1 MKKLLSLILAMCMV
15 LSTMGTVAFAE
26 ESTVSADLEIGTAE
40 ELIAFAKDV
49 NENKNEYSGKTV
61 VLTADIDL
69 EGSEANLW
77 TPIGA
82 SGDSV
87 PKFKGTFDGLGHTIK
102 KLYVKQGAAYHAAGL
117 FGATNGT
124 IKDLTIDGAYI
135 ESLSSGSATVNGTAV
150 VAGSTA
156 YGATIE
162 NVHVKNAVVK
172 GNRYVAGV
180 VGYMDGTV
188 KNCSVED
195 VTIVATPDNLT
206 GSYDN
211 GDKVGGIVGY
221 CNSNA
226 VEISDCQLNGAVSIT
241 AYRDVAGIVG
251 CVNSTVKVNNNT
263 NSSALTIT
271 VDTTLCGERS
281 NYNVGEFIGRNAP
294 ASATGNTAT
303 ATATFENKVV
313 LAPKTIE
320 VATKAELDSAIK
332 NAAEGDV
339 ILLTADIDYT
349 GTATLVINKE
359 ITIDLGGKNLTTNG
373 TYGGIKLKGNCSLK
387 NGTLNHNGT
396 ATAIKAWN
404 VKAIED
410 VVIDVAFKE
419 ENKIIGGIVIQE
431 GTTNRIDTIKNV
443 TLKGGG
449 LTNGIETYNCGDATQ
464 DVIGSME
471 NVTINAKGTGMLIS
485 APCGTATNC
494 DIKGGKSGIEL
505 WIKGTYSAKLNLVDC
520 DVEGGTQ
527 ALYIHDEFSS
537 NPNVVNSGELKLTAD
552 EASTFVSENGK
563 ALNKEISK
571 AENVVLSKEILKLY
585 TLSGSGTA
593 EDPYLIGSL
602 EDLKWFRD
610 SVNTYTQDGSNQYK
624 GKYVKLTADI
634 DLAGENWTPI
644 GTNSSNDHMA
654 FLGTFDGD
662 GHTISNLYINGDGD
676 HLGFFARVGS
686 YQEGITPTVKNI
698 KFNNVD
704 VSSNTTTG
712 HGGSYVGGVI
722 ANAGGNS
729 VVENVHITG
738 DVYVVGY
745 GYIGGIVG
753 HGYPDIIDCSVIAN
767 DGSYVNC
774 YYWCVG
780 GIIGYAG
787 ENGTPITNC
796 HVEGL
801 DIWSDRGGAA
811 AVAGVLQDN
820 NTLTNVSAKDV
831 EITSNSDYVM
841 GYIAGNGEAST
852 LTNVTIENVKVTAKG
867 KEITSTDAVAKVGES
882 IFFDLQDAITAA
894 SVGDEIVIVADG
906 TYVLP
911 GFSKNITI
919 TGAEG
924 IEAIITV
931 DKTAVSEAT
940 FNNVTFKYSE
950 TSSHNGIQHAT
961 KLTYNDCTII
971 GQPFLYAAEET
982 FNNCTFTTTDANN
995 YNVWT
1000 YAAGVVSFNDCT
1012 FNCAGRS
1019 VLVYNDGAIA
1029 TDVTFKG
1036 CKFIASQPATGKA
1049 AIEVDTSYM
1058 PGGTDIVIN
1067 NTTATGFATGSVSG
1081 NSLWNDKK
1089 NQAKFTVTV
1098 DDVKVWPIDPADR
1111 ILPTATVTEIEN
1123 DDLTFALNF
1132 KADEVTDG
1140 QLGYY
1145 GDWYADFVLTV
1156 NKEVTFNA
1164 NGGADGYLSG
1174 QYDGWSKNWV
1184 NVPFEDV
1191 TLKAGESLKIMEY
1204 AAERMGQTSLKL
1216 TYNDVYSMV
1225 KDFDCGVYLEDEFLK
1240 ANPDFEVTLELR
1252 MFNNE
1257 DESESYVIGETYEFV
1272 APVVKPNL
1280 FKIAGRTVSY
1290 GSSLDMNFYISKNG
1304 DGEDYVAK
1312 ITKSYADGRA
1322 AVVEEI
1328 PFSEW
1333 VKDGSYWKV
1342 TFKGIAAK
1350 EMKDNVEITIYNE
1363 DGEAVSETINTSIT
1377 SYAEDVLRKN
1387 NYKDKDKIL
1396 AVDMVNYGAAAQK
1409 HFNYGTD
1416 NLANSTLT
1424 EDEKLFASDDVPYG
1438 DVELTHTENAW
1449 GSLLVYESK
1458 VVLRMY
1464 FKNLTDDM
1472 TAKITFTDHYGKKK
1486 EFDGEIATDKDGY
1499 KYIEVDQ
1506 LATADYKTVVTCT
1519 IYNADGS
1526 EYAMAQDSIEQNM
1539 KRQPKQEEIYGALM
1553 KFGHSA
1559 FEFFH

>member
-1 MKKLLSLILAMCMV
+1 MKMKKLLSLILAMCMV

-87 PKFKGTFDGLGHTIK
+87 PKFKGTFDGLDHTIK

-135 ESLSSGSATVNGTAV
+135 ESLSQGRASDGATINGTAV

-320 VATKAELDSAIK
+320 VATQAGLDSAIK

-349 GTATLVINKE
+349 GTDTLVINKE
-359 ITIDLGGKNLTTNG
+359 ITIDLGGKTLTTNG
-373 TYGGIKLKGNCSLK
+373 TYGGIQLKGNCSLK
-387 NGTLNHNGT
+387 NGTLNHKGT
-396 ATAIKAWN
+396 VTAIKAWN

-410 VVIDVAFKE
+410 VVIDVAFKA

-443 TLKGGG
+443 TLKGDG
-449 LTNGIETYNCGDATQ
+449 LTNGIATYNCGDATQ

-471 NVTINAKGTGMLIS
+471 NVTIDAKGTGMLIS

-552 EASTFVSENGK
+552 KASTFVSENGK

-571 AENVVLSKEILKLY
+571 AENVVLSEEILKLY

-610 SVNTYTQDGSNQYK
+610 SVNSGTSYA
-624 GKYVKLTADI
+624 GKVVALDADI
-634 DLAGENWTPI
+634 DMEQEDWISI
-644 GTNSSNDHMA
+644 GTNANR
-654 FLGTFDGD
+654 FVGTFDGK
-662 GHTISNLYINGDGD
+662 GHTISNLWSYDRGLFGYTSAGNVADGYGDAAIIKNFTLNNAEVYNQSTSAVAAVVGQGD
-676 HLGFFARVGS
+676 ISTTV
-686 YQEGITPTVKNI
+686 EGVKLTGY
-698 KFNNVD
+698 
-704 VSSNTTTG
+704 VS
-712 HGGSYVGGVI
+712 
-722 ANAGGNS
+722 
-729 VVENVHITG
+729 
-738 DVYVVGY
+738 VYGY
-745 GYIGGIVG
+745 GYVGGIVG
-753 HGYPDIIDCSVIAN
+753 QGYTDVINCHVDCSDSE
-767 DGSYVNC
+767 DGDRSTIHSSY
-774 YYWCVG
+774 WAVG
-780 GIIGYAG
+780 GIIGFAG
-787 ENGTPITNC
+787 NDGSSDVKNCSVKNVDIYSQYYGAGSIFGVGSNGELANLTAENVNITA
-796 HVEGL
+796 G
-801 DIWSDRGGAA
+801 SDPDANGILAGCNYGALTGKNS
-811 AVAGVLQDN
+811 AVNV
-820 NTLTNVSAKDV
+820 TLTVGG
-831 EITSNSDYVM
+831 T
-841 GYIAGNGEAST
+841 
-852 LTNVTIENVKVTAKG
+852 KVDGA
-867 KEITSTDAVAKVGES
+867 DMVAKVKSGENVYYYTS
-882 IFFDLQDAITAA
+882 LQDAITAA
-894 SVGDEIVIVADG
+894 NAGDEIVIVADG

-1019 VLVYNDGAIA
+1019 VLIYHDGANGANA
-1029 TDVTFKG
+1029 TFEN
-1036 CKFIASQPATGKA
+1036 CEFIASQPATGKA
-1049 AIEVDTSYM
+1049 AIEI
-1058 PGGTDIVIN
+1058 GTPDGANVVIKN
-1067 NTTATGFATGSVSG
+1067 STATGFAAGSISG
-1081 NSLWNDKK
+1081 NSLWNDKANK
-1089 NQAKFTVTV
+1089 GNTTVTV
-1098 DDVKVWPIDPADR
+1098 DDVKVWPIDPVAK
-1111 ILPTATVTEIEN
+1111 IGNVKYATLASAVEAANAGDTITLIDNVTV
-1123 DDLTFALNF
+1123 A
-1132 KADEVTDG
+1132 ADETINLEGVSLIVPETLSLTNIGSIVIDKDSKIAAPSMVNTGTITIDATGVT
-1140 QLGYY
+1140 
-1145 GDWYADFVLTV
+1145 
-1156 NKEVTFNA
+1156 
-1164 NGGADGYLSG
+1164 
-1174 QYDGWSKNWV
+1174 
-1184 NVPFEDV
+1184 EDV
-1191 TLKAGESLKIMEY
+1191 TLIDLNGAEKLANVTVINLPENCEVVYGEDGDVSIIVNEVVEPELIKIL
-1204 AAERMGQTSLKL
+1204 GS
-1216 TYNDVYSMV
+1216 S
-1225 KDFDCGVYLEDEFLK
+1225 
-1240 ANPDFEVTLELR
+1240 VTLQNSLALN
-1252 MFNNE
+1252 F
-1257 DESESYVIGETYEFV
+1257 FV
-1272 APVVKPNL
+1272 NTSD
-1280 FKIAGRTVSY
+1280 IAA
-1290 GSSLDMNFYISKNG
+1290 G
-1304 DGEDYVAK
+1304 DYAV
-1312 ITKSYADGRA
+1312 ITKSYADGSEDL
-1322 AVVEEI
+1322 VVEV
-1328 PFSEW
+1328 PYDEW
-1333 VKDGSYWKV
+1333 RVASNMTSIGFRKV
-1342 TFKGIAAK
+1342 AAK
-1350 EMKDNVEITIYNE
+1350 EMADDVTIVIY
-1363 DGEAVSETINTSIT
+1363 DSEGNQKSEEFTS
-1377 SYAEDVLRKN
+1377 SVRKYAMSVVNGNYAEGLKTVV
-1387 NYKDKDKIL
+1387 
-1396 AVDMVNYGAAAQK
+1396 VDMLNYGAAAQTQ
-1409 HFNYGTD
+1409 FNY
-1416 NLANSTLT
+1416 N
-1424 EDEKLFASDDVPYG
+1424 
-1438 DVELTHTENAW
+1438 
-1449 GSLLVYESK
+1449 
-1458 VVLRMY
+1458 
-1464 FKNLTDDM
+1464 TDDM
-1472 TAKITFTDHYGKKK
+1472 ANNQLTEEHQKLATPEAEYSDIKLDNSEGFLGSTLVLKDRILLRLFFDNEVVTEDMTAEITFAHHG
-1486 EFDGEIATDKDGY
+1486 GEQE
-1499 KYIEVDQ
+1499 KYTVNPVAAGSKMNYFEIDRLVI
-1506 LATADYKTVVTCT
+1506 ADYKQIVTCT
-1519 IYNADGS
+1519 VYDGDKEVAS
-1526 EYAMAQDSIEQNM
+1526 AQMSVEQNS
-1539 KRQPKQEEIYGALM
+1539 KTAGAAINDEIV
-1553 KFGHSA
+1553 KFGMSA
-1559 FEFFH
+1559 LKFFEK